1 MENNKKSFWKGALCG
16 ALATLLVVIIIGGT
30 IILCS
35 FLGLTDKIVDI
46 KTEIKLKMIQS
57 IIDDTYLYVDDID
70 KNELRDSLIEGYVAG
85 LNEPYTVYYDEEE
98 TTALF
103 ESSSGEFGGIGIT
116 IMQDITTMEMTF
128 ATIHENC
135 PGEVAGFRE
144 GDILYKVD
152 GEDVTGQELDHV
164 ITKIRGDVGTE
175 IEMTVLRGPEKKEYT
190 ATMVRT
196 LIQNQSVKYEML
208 DDQIGYISV
217 TGFEDLTAGQFEAA
231 ILDLTDQKMKS
242 VIIDLRG
249 NPGGNLSTVVDM
261 CDMILSGGTIVSIED
276 RNGKGETYTADAECI
291 LQVPMV
297 LLVNENSASASEVF
311 TGAMKDHGIA
321 TIVGTTTYG
330 KGSVQELYSLNDG
343 TIFKFTV
350 AEYRLPSGVSI
361 NKKGIKPD
369 VEVERKYDLEDLDYD
384 NQLEKALEV
393 AKEKIKK

>member
-16 ALATLLVVIIIGGT
+16 ALATLLVVGIIGGT

-35 FLGLTDKIVDI
+35 FLGMTDKVVDL

-57 IIDDTYLYVDDID
+57 IIDDTYLYADDID

-85 LNEPYTVYYDEEE
+85 LDEPYTVYYNEAE
-98 TTALF
+98 TTALL
-103 ESSSGEFGGIGIT
+103 ESSSGEFGGVGIT

-231 ILDLTDQKMKS
+231 ILDLTDQKMES

-297 LLVNENSASASEVF
+297 LLVNENSASASEIF
-311 TGAMKDHGIA
+311 AGAVKDHGVG
-321 TIVGTTTYG
+321 TLVGTTTFG
-330 KGSVQELYSLNDG
+330 KGIVQNIYSLLDG
-343 TIFKFTV
+343 TSFKVTSS
-350 AEYRLPSGVSI
+350 EYFSPNGTSIHGV
-361 NKKGIKPD
+361 G
-369 VEVERKYDLEDLDYD
+369 VEPHVIIEYEYDEENPDYD
-384 NQLEKALEV
+384 NQLEKAIEIL
-393 AKEKIKK
+393 KNGM

>member
-16 ALATLLVVIIIGGT
+16 ALATLLVVVIIGGT

-70 KNELRDSLIEGYVAG
+70 KNELRDSLIEGYVDG

-103 ESSSGEFGGIGIT
+103 ESSSGEFGGVGIT
-116 IMQDITTMEMTF
+116 IMQDITNMEMTF

-231 ILDLTDQKMKS
+231 ILDLTDQKMES

-297 LLVNENSASASEVF
+297 LLVNENSASASEIF
-311 TGAMKDHGIA
+311 AGAVKDHGVG
-321 TIVGTTTYG
+321 TLVGTTTFG
-330 KGSVQELYSLNDG
+330 KGIVQNIYSLLDG
-343 TIFKFTV
+343 TSFKVTSS
-350 AEYRLPSGVSI
+350 EYFSPNGTSIHGV
-361 NKKGIKPD
+361 G
-369 VEVERKYDLEDLDYD
+369 VEPHVIIEYEYDEENPDYD
-384 NQLEKALEV
+384 NQLEKAIEIL
-393 AKEKIKK
+393 KNGM

>member
-1 MENNKKSFWKGALCG
+1 
-16 ALATLLVVIIIGGT
+16 
-30 IILCS
+30 
-35 FLGLTDKIVDI
+35 
-46 KTEIKLKMIQS
+46 
-57 IIDDTYLYVDDID
+57 
-70 KNELRDSLIEGYVAG
+70 
-85 LNEPYTVYYDEEE
+85 
-98 TTALF
+98 
-103 ESSSGEFGGIGIT
+103 
-116 IMQDITTMEMTF
+116 MQDITTMEMTF

-231 ILDLTDQKMKS
+231 ILDLTDQKMES

-297 LLVNENSASASEVF
+297 LLVNENSASASEIF
-311 TGAMKDHGIA
+311 AGAVKDHGVG
-321 TIVGTTTYG
+321 TLVGTTTFG
-330 KGSVQELYSLNDG
+330 KGIVQNIYSLLDG
-343 TIFKFTV
+343 TSFKVTSS
-350 AEYRLPSGVSI
+350 EYFSPNGTSIHGV
-361 NKKGIKPD
+361 G
-369 VEVERKYDLEDLDYD
+369 VEPHVIIEYEYDEENPDYD
-384 NQLEKALEV
+384 NQLEKAIEIL
-393 AKEKIKK
+393 KNGM